1 MHWLRLL
8 LPLAISLLF
17 VYTMNSRIGALPPP
31 GKFFSPFTGFW
42 QNNESGAV
50 AAEEINITGLTGVVK
65 VSIDK
70 NLVPHIFA
78 DSNHDLYLAQGYIHA
93 KYRLWQME
101 FQTHAAAGR
110 ISELIGERALPYDR
124 QQRRF
129 GMAFA
134 AERAEEAMMADPMM
148 KEALLAYTAGVN
160 AYVAQLK
167 TPQLP
172 AEYKLLDYQPEPWT
186 TLKCALLLKYM
197 TYELAGRS
205 SDLPLTNILK
215 TYGQSAIDSL
225 FSGTPYVVD
234 PIIPA
239 GTVWDFTPLPMP
251 AQPAG
256 WISEVPVPEDQPA
269 PHPDNGSNN
278 WAVNGSKTASGF
290 PILCGDPH
298 LGLNLPSYWYQMQ
311 LVNKECNVSGVSLP
325 GVPTII
331 IGFN

>member
-1 MHWLRLL
+1 MHWLRLF

-17 VYTMNSRIGALPPP
+17 VYAMNSRIGALPPP

-42 QNNESGAV
+42 QNNESGV
-50 AAEEINITGLTGVVK
+50 VTAEEINITGLTGIVK
-65 VSIDK
+65 VVMDK

-78 DSNHDLYLAQGYIHA
+78 DNNHDLYLAQGYIHA

-134 AERAEEAMMADPMM
+134 AECAEEAMMADPMM

-160 AYVAQLK
+160 AYLAQLK
-167 TPQLP
+167 TAQLP
-172 AEYKLLDYQPEPWT
+172 VEYKLLDYQPEPWT

-205 SDLPLTNILK
+205 SEP
-215 TYGQSAIDSL
+215 S
-225 FSGTPYVVD
+225 
-234 PIIPA
+234 
-239 GTVWDFTPLPMP
+239 
-251 AQPAG
+251 
-256 WISEVPVPEDQPA
+256 
-269 PHPDNGSNN
+269 
-278 WAVNGSKTASGF
+278 
-290 PILCGDPH
+290 
-298 LGLNLPSYWYQMQ
+298 LNLGRQ
-311 LVNKECNVSGVSLP
+311 KKK
-325 GVPTII
+325 
-331 IGFN
+331 